1 MRNTQI
7 TAQAVAVSDVEH
19 NGRSS
24 AAPAVADPPR
34 TTRARAREQLDPRTR
49 MLAAMVELVG
59 EQGFASTTVA
69 DVIERARASRRTFY
83 EYFAN
88 AEACFLVA
96 CEEASARWLQRTSA
110 AVEDVADDGDAA
122 DEQEDAVS
130 ALVEEIFELTLAHPG
145 ELRLLNADLPAI
157 ERIGIER
164 REQVFTGL
172 GATLSRALDV
182 ELGTGSANGA
192 GNGHGHGHGHGH
204 GQTILLEGS
213 LAARVLAGAI
223 VRVAYARAM
232 RGGRVRRPAR
242 AQLLALTDDL
252 ADWAAACCS
261 AVDAD
266 IAVPQP
272 AGAGGAAA
280 VEGAAA
286 ATSAAA
292 GPLLI
297 GGRAPGTLSLSSRA
311 VGRRGLPRGESA
323 VSRSFVV
330 HNQRERLLDAVA
342 NLSAAKGYGAV
353 TIPEIVHEAA
363 VSVEAFYEHFSGR
376 EDALLVA
383 YELGRRKTLA
393 VVEGAFLAEDSWVEG
408 VRAGI
413 GALFA
418 FLGSEP
424 SFAHLALIDV
434 PAAGGKPAAQTRR
447 GALVELLQAGIGQ
460 DPRARDIPE
469 VAIEASAGAVSEL
482 CYVYAAAGR
491 TRELPSLIELAS
503 QLALAPFTAAGAISR

>member
-7 TAQAVAVSDVEH
+7 TAQAIAVSDVEQ
-19 NGRSS
+19 NGRAG
-24 AAPAVADPPR
+24 AAPAVADSPR
-34 TTRARAREQLDPRTR
+34 TTRARSREQLDPRTR

-110 AVEDVADDGDAA
+110 AVEDLAGDHAA
-122 DEQEDAVS
+122 DEQQDAV
-130 ALVEEIFELTLAHPG
+130 AAFVEEVFELTLAHPG
-145 ELRLLNADLPAI
+145 ELRLLSADLPAI
-157 ERIGIER
+157 ERLGIER
-164 REQVFTGL
+164 REQVLTGL
-172 GATLSRALDV
+172 SLTLSRALDLQ
-182 ELGTGSANGA
+182 LGTGSANAA
-192 GNGHGHGHGHGH
+192 GNGHGRPDP
-204 GQTILLEGS
+204 LEGS
-213 LAARVLAGAI
+213 LAARALAGAI
-223 VRVAYARAM
+223 VRVAYARAL

-252 ADWAAACCS
+252 ADWAAACSS

-266 IAVPQP
+266 AAAP
-272 AGAGGAAA
+272 ATGAGSAAAIDDAAAAA
-280 VEGAAA
+280 V
-286 ATSAAA
+286 AA
-292 GPLLI
+292 GPQLI

-311 VGRRGLPRGESA
+311 AGRRGLPRGESA
-323 VSRSFVV
+323 VSHSFVV

-393 VVEGAFLAEDSWVEG
+393 VVEHAFLAEDSWADG

-413 GALFA
+413 GALLA

-424 SFAHLALIDV
+424 SFAHLALIDI
-434 PAAGGKPAAQTRR
+434 PAAGGKPAAQMRR
-447 GALVELLQAGIGQ
+447 GALVELLQAGIEQ
-460 DPRARDIPE
+460 NPRARDIPE
-469 VAIEASAGAVSEL
+469 VAIEASAGAVREL

-491 TRELPSLIELAS
+491 ARELPSLIELAT
-503 QLALAPFTAAGAISR
+503 QLALAPFAAAGAISR